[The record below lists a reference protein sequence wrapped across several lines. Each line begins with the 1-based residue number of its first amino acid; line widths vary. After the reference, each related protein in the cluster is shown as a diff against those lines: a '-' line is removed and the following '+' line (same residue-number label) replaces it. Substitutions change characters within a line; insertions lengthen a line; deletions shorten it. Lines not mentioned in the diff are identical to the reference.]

1 MLVERLAD
9 VRSRIA
15 QAAARSGRPAEAVTL
30 VGASKTVPA
39 TSLVEAIE
47 AGLKDLGENRV
58 QEAEM
63 KMPEVLE
70 ALPAQTTSPTWHL
83 IGHLQSNKARKAVA
97 LFDWI
102 HSIDSPKLADA
113 LDRIAGEFGK
123 RPCVLIEVNTA
134 GEASKEGV
142 APTDAPALIEHVAS
156 LARLDLRGLMTVG
169 PPENARPAYAALR
182 KLLEEAGTKGMDT
195 LSMGMSG
202 DFEVA
207 IQEGATM
214 VRVGT
219 AIFGSRHV
227 ED

>member
-39 TSLVEAIE
+39 ATLVEAVE
-47 AGLKDLGENRV
+47 AGLRDLGENRV

-63 KMPEVLE
+63 KMPQVLE
-70 ALPAQTTSPTWHL
+70 ALSARTTSPTWHL

-113 LDRIAGEFGK
+113 LDRIAGELGK
-123 RPCVLIEVNTA
+123 KPCVLIEVNTA
-134 GEASKEGV
+134 GEASKDGV
-142 APTDAPALIEHVAS
+142 APKEAPALIEHVAGLHS
-156 LARLDLRGLMTVG
+156 LELRGLMTVG

-182 KLLEEAGTKGMDT
+182 RLLVQAGGMDT

-202 DFEVA
+202 DFDVA
-207 IQEGATM
+207 IEEGATM
-214 VRVGT
+214 VRVGS
-219 AIFGSRHV
+219 ALFGARPTGGA
-227 ED
+227 